1 MGDPSLYPEIR
12 TARFIYAMQR
22 LPRDFTADV
31 QARQQWV
38 DNNLTYLDGLVL
50 ADLHYHDADFRRGT
64 WVLSGARGA
73 PRLKRTCL
81 SWMVSLIVIASLA
94 GSQSMNLAAE
104 GAGDIVLA
112 GTICCVQK
120 EVVVSAIGVGKVSG
134 SQGIN
139 L

>member
-1 MGDPSLYPEIR
+1 VVRE
-12 TARFIYAMQR
+12 ARKAQ
-22 LPRDFTADV
+22 T
-31 QARQQWV
+31 
-38 DNNLTYLDGLVL
+38 
-50 ADLHYHDADFRRGT
+50 H
-64 WVLSGARGA
+64 LSVING
-73 PRLKRTCL
+73 
-81 SWMVSLIVIASLA
+81 VIASLA

-120 EVVVSAIGVGKVSG
+120 EVVVSAIGEGKVSG